1 MGDAAGKGRDGRQGP
16 IRGVRPAG
24 YPCGVITHAAAEALL
39 RRLTARPT
47 TTFRPGQWEA
57 IDRLVGRRGR
67 VLVVQRTGWGKS
79 AVYVVATRLLRDA
92 GAGPTVLISPLLAL
106 IRNQILM
113 AERVG
118 VRAATINSANRD
130 DWDSV
135 EARVR
140 AGEIDLLLVSPERL
154 NNPRFRQAVLAE
166 LASTVGLLVVDEAHC
181 ISDWGH
187 DFRPDYRRIARVVQ
201 LLPPS
206 VPVLCT
212 TATANDRVVDDIVGQ
227 LGQGLEVIRG
237 PLDRESLELAVLDL
251 PDQAQRLAWLAERI
265 PRLPG
270 SGIVYCLTVADTERV
285 SGWLHSQGIDAVAYS
300 GEQEHEARLVFE
312 QALLG
317 NQVKVVV
324 ATSALGMGFD
334 KPDLRFVIHY
344 QAPGSPIAYYQQVGR
359 AGRAVD
365 RAVGLL
371 LRGHEDREIQ
381 DYFIENAFPLKHDAE
396 RAVRLLEDQ
405 AEPVPVGTIERAVNA
420 RHSRILAMLKV
431 LEVEGAVEHVE
442 GGWRRT
448 LAPWAYDADRVE
460 HVTAL
465 RRAEQAAMA
474 AYAATAGCRM
484 AFLRQALD
492 DPDAGPCGRC
502 DNCTGR
508 RLDTLVDRRQ
518 VASALIHL
526 RGTALE
532 LVPRRQWPPGLG
544 IKPGRIPPDRQLQ
557 PGRVLSVYGDGGW
570 GGLVKQAK
578 YHAGRFPDELV
589 DATVALLGRW
599 SPEPAPTWV
608 CCVPSTSSPGL
619 VPEFAGRVAA
629 ALGLPFHPVVRRVRQ
644 GRPQKEMQNSAQ
656 QFRNVDGAF
665 ELAAP
670 LPAGPVLL
678 IDDIVDSGW
687 TATVVGVALRTAG
700 AGPVYP
706 FALAK
711 AVSG

>member
-1 MGDAAGKGRDGRQGP
+1 M
-16 IRGVRPAG
+16 
-24 YPCGVITHAAAEALL
+24 ITHAAAEALL
-39 RRLTARPT
+39 RRLTASPT

-106 IRNQILM
+106 IRNQIQM
-113 AERVG
+113 AERAG

-140 AGEIDLLLVSPERL
+140 AGEVDLLLVSPERL

-212 TATANDRVVDDIVGQ
+212 TATANDRVVGDIVGQ

-270 SGIVYCLTVADTERV
+270 SGIVYCLTVADTDRV
-285 SGWLHSQGIDAVAYS
+285 SGWLRTQGIEAVAYS

-365 RAVGLL
+365 RAVGVL

-381 DYFIENAFPLKHDAE
+381 DYFIESAFPLEHDAE
-396 RAVRLLEDQ
+396 RVVRLLEDQ
-405 AEPVPVGTIERAVNA
+405 AEPVPIGAIERAVNA

-448 LAPWAYDADRVE
+448 LAPWAYDTDRVE
-460 HVTAL
+460 QVTAL

-492 DPDAGPCGRC
+492 DPDARPCGRC

-508 RLDTLVDRRQ
+508 GPDTLVDQRR

-532 LVPRRQWPPGLG
+532 LVSRRQWPPGLG
-544 IKPGRIPPDRQLQ
+544 IKPARIPADRQLQ
-557 PGRVLSVYGDGGW
+557 PGRVLGVYGDGGW

-599 SPEPAPTWV
+599 SPAPPPTWV
-608 CCVPSTSSPGL
+608 CCVPSASSPGL
-619 VPEFAGRVAA
+619 VPELAGRVAA
-629 ALGLPFHPVVRRVRQ
+629 VLGLPFHPVVRRIRQ
-644 GRPQKEMQNSAQ
+644 ARPQKEMQNSVQ

-665 ELAAP
+665 EVAAP

-687 TATVVGVALRTAG
+687 TLTVVGVALRTAG

>member
-1 MGDAAGKGRDGRQGP
+1 
-16 IRGVRPAG
+16 
-24 YPCGVITHAAAEALL
+24 VITHAAAEALL
-39 RRLTARPT
+39 RRLTASPT

-106 IRNQILM
+106 IRNQIQM
-113 AERVG
+113 AERAG

-140 AGEIDLLLVSPERL
+140 AGEVDLLLVSPERL

-212 TATANDRVVDDIVGQ
+212 TATANDRVVGDIVGQ

-270 SGIVYCLTVADTERV
+270 SGIVYCLTVADTDRV
-285 SGWLHSQGIDAVAYS
+285 SGWLRTQGIEAVAYS

-365 RAVGLL
+365 RAVGVL

-381 DYFIENAFPLKHDAE
+381 DYFIESAFPLEHDAE
-396 RAVRLLEDQ
+396 RVVRLLEDQ
-405 AEPVPVGTIERAVNA
+405 AEPVPIGAIERAVNA

-448 LAPWAYDADRVE
+448 LAPWAYDTDRVE
-460 HVTAL
+460 QVTAL

-508 RLDTLVDRRQ
+508 GPDTLVDQRR

-532 LVPRRQWPPGLG
+532 LVSRRQWPPGLG
-544 IKPGRIPPDRQLQ
+544 IKPARIPADRQLQ
-557 PGRVLSVYGDGGW
+557 PGRVLGVYGDGGW

-599 SPEPAPTWV
+599 SPAPPPTWV
-608 CCVPSTSSPGL
+608 CCVPSASSPGL
-619 VPEFAGRVAA
+619 VPELAGRVAA
-629 ALGLPFHPVVRRVRQ
+629 VLGLPFHPVVRRIRQ
-644 GRPQKEMQNSAQ
+644 ARPQKEMQNSVQ

-665 ELAAP
+665 EVAAP

-687 TATVVGVALRTAG
+687 TLTVVGVALRTAG

>member
-1 MGDAAGKGRDGRQGP
+1 M
-16 IRGVRPAG
+16 
-24 YPCGVITHAAAEALL
+24 ITHAAAEALL
-39 RRLTARPT
+39 RRLTASPT

-106 IRNQILM
+106 IRNQIQM
-113 AERVG
+113 AERAG

-140 AGEIDLLLVSPERL
+140 AGEVDLLLVSPERL

-212 TATANDRVVDDIVGQ
+212 TATANDRVVGDIVGQ

-270 SGIVYCLTVADTERV
+270 SGIVYCLTVADTDRV
-285 SGWLHSQGIDAVAYS
+285 SGWLRTQGIEAVAYS

-365 RAVGLL
+365 RAVGVL

-381 DYFIENAFPLKHDAE
+381 NYFIESAFPLEHDAE
-396 RAVRLLEDQ
+396 RVVRLLEDQ
-405 AEPVPVGTIERAVNA
+405 AEPVPIGAIERAVNA

-448 LAPWAYDADRVE
+448 LAPWAYDTDRVE
-460 HVTAL
+460 QVTAL

-508 RLDTLVDRRQ
+508 GPDTLVDQRR

-532 LVPRRQWPPGLG
+532 LVSRRQWPPGLG
-544 IKPGRIPPDRQLQ
+544 IKPARIPADRQLQ
-557 PGRVLSVYGDGGW
+557 PGRVLGVYGDGGW

-599 SPEPAPTWV
+599 SPAPPPTWV

-619 VPEFAGRVAA
+619 VPELAGRVAA
-629 ALGLPFHPVVRRVRQ
+629 ALGLPFHPVVRRIRQ
-644 GRPQKEMQNSAQ
+644 ARPQKEMQNSVQ

-665 ELAAP
+665 EVAAP

-687 TATVVGVALRTAG
+687 TLTVVGVALRTAG

>member
-1 MGDAAGKGRDGRQGP
+1 M
-16 IRGVRPAG
+16 
-24 YPCGVITHAAAEALL
+24 ITHAAAEALL
-39 RRLTARPT
+39 RRLTASPT

-106 IRNQILM
+106 IRNQIQM
-113 AERVG
+113 AERAG

-140 AGEIDLLLVSPERL
+140 AGEVDLLLVSPERL

-212 TATANDRVVDDIVGQ
+212 TATANDRVVGDIVGQ

-270 SGIVYCLTVADTERV
+270 SGIVYCLTVADTDRV
-285 SGWLHSQGIDAVAYS
+285 SGWLRTQGIEAVAYS

-365 RAVGLL
+365 RAVGVL

-381 DYFIENAFPLKHDAE
+381 NYFIESAFPLEHDAE
-396 RAVRLLEDQ
+396 RVVRLLEDQ
-405 AEPVPVGTIERAVNA
+405 AEPVPIGAIERAVNA

-448 LAPWAYDADRVE
+448 LAPWAYDTDRVE
-460 HVTAL
+460 QVTAL

-502 DNCTGR
+502 DNCAGHG
-508 RLDTLVDRRQ
+508 LDTPVDQRL

-532 LVPRRQWPPGLG
+532 LVSRRQWPPGLG
-544 IKPGRIPPDRQLQ
+544 IKPARIAADRQLQ

-599 SPEPAPTWV
+599 SPAPPPTWV
-608 CCVPSTSSPGL
+608 CCVPSASSPGL
-619 VPEFAGRVAA
+619 VPELAGRVAA
-629 ALGLPFHPVVRRVRQ
+629 VLGLPFHPVVRRIRQ
-644 GRPQKEMQNSAQ
+644 GRPQKEMQNSVQ

-665 ELAAP
+665 EVAAP

-687 TATVVGVALRTAG
+687 TLTVVGVALRTAG